1 MSYVQT
7 VIKPDERI
15 LATGHM
21 HWIVYAKG
29 VAVLVLALIVL
40 LIPVSESFA
49 PLLRIVGWLLVAV
62 GLVLLFQAWFLKW
75 TTEIAVT
82 NLRVIQKRGF
92 IRRVTGEMNMDKVES
107 VIVEQT
113 LFGRLFDYGSIVVR
127 GTGSGIEGLH
137 FIAKPIELRRA
148 MGLAM

>member
-21 HWIVYAKG
+21 HWIVYARG
-29 VAVLVLALIVL
+29 TITLLVALVVL
-40 LIPVSESFA
+40 LLPVTDAIA
-49 PLLRIVGWLLVAV
+49 PLLRIVGWLLVVVA
-62 GLVLLFQAWFLKW
+62 LVLLFQAWFLQW

-92 IRRVTGEMNMDKVES
+92 IRRVTGEMNMNKVES
-107 VIVEQT
+107 VIVDQT

-137 FIAKPIELRRA
+137 FIARPIELRSTIVVH
-148 MGLAM
+148 

>member
-21 HWIVYAKG
+21 HWIVYARG
-29 VAVLVLALIVL
+29 ALVLVVALIVL
-40 LIPVSESFA
+40 LLPVAEGIA
-49 PLLRIVGWLLVAV
+49 PLLRIVGWLLALL
-62 GLVLLFQAWFLKW
+62 GLVLLFQAWFQKW

-107 VIVEQT
+107 VIVDQT

-137 FIAKPIELRRA
+137 FIARPIELRSAIVVR
-148 MGLAM
+148 

>member
-29 VAVLVLALIVL
+29 TAVLVLALIVL
-40 LIPVSESFA
+40 LLPAGDSFST
-49 PLLRIVGWLLVAV
+49 LVRIVGWLLVAI

-92 IRRVTGEMNMDKVES
+92 IRRITGEMNMDKVES
-107 VIVEQT
+107 VLVDQT

-137 FIAKPIELRRA
+137 FIAKPIELRSAIVVR
-148 MGLAM
+148 

>member
-7 VIKPDERI
+7 VIKPNETI

-21 HWIVYAKG
+21 HWIVYVRG
-29 VAVLVLALIVL
+29 SAVVILALVCL
-40 LIPVSESFA
+40 LLPLGANFSI
-49 PLLRIVGWLLVAV
+49 LLRIAGWALAAV
-62 GLVLLFQAWFLKW
+62 GLVLLFQAWLLKW

-82 NLRVIQKRGF
+82 NLRIIQKRGF

-107 VIVEQT
+107 VIVDQT

-137 FIAKPIELRRA
+137 FIARPIELRSAIVVR
-148 MGLAM
+148 

>member
-21 HWIVYAKG
+21 HWIVYARG
-29 VAVLVLALIVL
+29 ALVLVVALIVL
-40 LIPVSESFA
+40 LLPVAEGIA
-49 PLLRIVGWLLVAV
+49 PLLRIVGWLLALL

-107 VIVEQT
+107 VIVDQT

-137 FIAKPIELRRA
+137 HIADPIALRSTIVVR
-148 MGLAM
+148 

>member
-21 HWIVYAKG
+21 HWIVYARG
-29 VAVLVLALIVL
+29 TITLLVALVVL
-40 LIPVSESFA
+40 LLPVTDAIA
-49 PLLRIVGWLLVAV
+49 PLLRIVGWLLVVVA
-62 GLVLLFQAWFLKW
+62 LVLLFQAWFLQW

-107 VIVEQT
+107 VIVDQT

-137 FIAKPIELRRA
+137 FIAHPIELRSTIVVH
-148 MGLAM
+148 